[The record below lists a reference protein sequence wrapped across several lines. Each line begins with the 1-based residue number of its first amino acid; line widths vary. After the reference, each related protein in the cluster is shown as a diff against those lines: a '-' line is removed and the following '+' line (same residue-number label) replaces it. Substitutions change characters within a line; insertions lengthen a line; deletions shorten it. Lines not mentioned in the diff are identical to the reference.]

1 MNQKIIIHIL
11 FLKLYKKIIEYA
23 IELELSES
31 RRNKNS
37 EYYGYILSFSHNED
51 IFFNCLNHT
60 FYNLM
65 RKKEIILKTK
75 LNDNHIYFPMLILS
89 EIINKNFMTFDCK
102 IYSPYLQYLE
112 MNILLVEERKI
123 CCPLGIVI
131 DKIYFLNLMLNE
143 KPKFWFEHSGN
154 SVKKQI
160 PLNMIYDFEDSVI
173 DKYTLTSGKYIRIEK
188 DKIIEL
194 FENESE
200 GRIRY
205 DFSED
210 ERPYIFMKKNSKF
223 DHTKKNFTEYTLND
237 ILNFIDEQIS
247 IYEIQDNKKLLN
259 EEIEVESKNPKN
271 LQRLLNYGVTI
282 EEALEAIGFTDLR

>member
-123 CCPLGIVI
+123 CCPRGIVI
-131 DKIYFLNLMLNE
+131 DKVYFMNLMLNE

-237 ILNFIDEQIS
+237 ILNFIDEQIN

-259 EEIEVESKNPKN
+259 EEIEFESKNPKN
-271 LQRLLNYGVTI
+271 LQRLLNYGVSI
-282 EEALEAIGFTDLR
+282 EEALEAIGY